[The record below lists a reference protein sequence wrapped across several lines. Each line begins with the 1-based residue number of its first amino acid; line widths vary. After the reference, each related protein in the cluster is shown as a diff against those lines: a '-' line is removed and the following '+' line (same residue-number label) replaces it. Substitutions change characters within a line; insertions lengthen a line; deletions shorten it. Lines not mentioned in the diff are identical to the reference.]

1 MRRFALVMLAAAP
14 LAACGGSGSAPA
26 NTAEPANAG
35 DTIARIAAMN
45 EGERNAV
52 LFRANRDAG
61 RECQGVERSTAV
73 PAVAGKPAW
82 VATCDND
89 SHWLVAIGNDGIAAV
104 APVAGS
110 PAPAAS

>member
-14 LAACGGSGSAPA
+14 LAACGGGGAAPTNDTEA
-26 NTAEPANAG
+26 SNAG
-35 DTIARIAAMN
+35 DTVARITAMN

-52 LFRANRDAG
+52 LFRAIRDAQ
-61 RECQGVERSTAV
+61 RDCQRVERSTAA

-82 VATCDND
+82 VATCDDN

-104 APVAGS
+104 APVAPS
-110 PAPAAS
+110 